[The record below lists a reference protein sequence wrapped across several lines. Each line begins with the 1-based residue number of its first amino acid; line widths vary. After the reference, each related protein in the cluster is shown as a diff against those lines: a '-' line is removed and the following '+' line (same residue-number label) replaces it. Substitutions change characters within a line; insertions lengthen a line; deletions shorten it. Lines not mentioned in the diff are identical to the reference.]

1 MRRGGREKRVGEEGG
16 DSKDGKEKQEINKKI
31 RKILTESK
39 CHTGTNECYLPGEE
53 LAEMVVEPD
62 DAFPF
67 PLESGRLGE
76 GGEGMGRH
84 RAAVRFLAALR
95 GVLWFEERRAK
106 I

>member
-1 MRRGGREKRVGEEGG
+1 MKMKT
-16 DSKDGKEKQEINKKI
+16 DKKNSNKQMPYRDK
-31 RKILTESK
+31 
-39 CHTGTNECYLPGEE
+39 NEHYLPGEE
-53 LAEMVVEPD
+53 LAEMVVEPE

-95 GVLWFEERRAK
+95 GVLWFEERGAE